1 MASNLAKA
9 MQNNEIYCTINNQFD
24 RQWRD
29 FTLQKNHMF
38 GYSPELKANGYNG
51 LFVVHQVRDNYISL
65 YLSKTTRDEYVW
77 TLCYIPMSERVYW
90 DNDTVKRI
98 REVAS
103 TRIGKVEFYRD
114 TEAGKAEA
122 LQEKYDFSDHYKPE
136 IVTGPFMPMPHM
148 RIPMGK
154 RGKNA
159 IVTDRKMHEFKAS
172 NYKEFS
178 EKCDEMQYNCVLVR
192 LDLRAHRAARNIK
205 K

>member
-9 MQNNEIYCTINNQFD
+9 MQNKEIYCTINNQFD

-38 GYSPELKANGYNG
+38 GYSPELKTNGYNG

-65 YLSKTTRDEYVW
+65 YLSKTTRDEYTW
-77 TLCYIPMSERVYW
+77 TLCTISKDSKTAR
-90 DNDTVKRI
+90 RI
-98 REVAS
+98 CEVAAA
-103 TRIGKVEFYRD
+103 RRGGVEFYRD

-122 LQEKYDFSDHYKPE
+122 LREKYDFSDHYKPE
-136 IVTGPFMPMPHM
+136 IVTGPFTPMPRM

-159 IVTDRKMHEFKAS
+159 IVTDRKMHQFRSS
-172 NYKEFS
+172 NYKEFT

-192 LDLRAHRAARNIK
+192 LDLRAHRAARNIEK
-205 K
+205 

>member
-9 MQNNEIYCTINNQFD
+9 MQNKEIYCTINNQFD

-38 GYSPELKANGYNG
+38 GYSPELKTNGYNG

-65 YLSKTTRDEYVW
+65 YLSKTTKDEYVW

-90 DNDTVKRI
+90 DSDTVKRI

-103 TRIGKVEFYRD
+103 TRVGKVEFYRD

-122 LQEKYDFSDHYKPE
+122 LREKYDFSDHYKPE
-136 IVTGPFMPMPHM
+136 IVTGPFTPMPRM

-159 IVTDRKMHEFKAS
+159 IVTDRKMHQFRSS
-172 NYKEFS
+172 NYKEFT

-192 LDLRAHRAARNIK
+192 LDLRAHRAARK
-205 K
+205 LDK